1 MVKLR
6 HSRVGLRRPSLT
18 TLQILILTLA
28 VVFTILI
35 LILLTLRIPNSN
47 PLNSISHSNTL
58 RFLFNSTTTTLFPFF
73 LFISLSLSYVRC
85 RSEDDAR
92 ERWVEIIS
100 WEPRAFLYHH
110 FLTKNECEHLINI
123 AKPSLH
129 KSAVADNETG
139 KNLNSS
145 VRTSSGTFIGRGYDK
160 IVKRIE
166 KRIADFT
173 FIPVEHGENLNV
185 LHYEVGQKY
194 DPHFDYFRDKYNT
207 RNGGNRIATMLM
219 YLSVV
224 EEGGETV
231 FPNAKG
237 DFSSVPWWNE
247 LSDCGKKGLSI
258 KPKMG
263 DAILFWGMKPD
274 STLDP
279 SSLHG
284 ACPVIKGDKWSCAKW
299 MRMAK
304 YRT

>member
-6 HSRVGLRRPSLT
+6 HSRVRLLRPSLI
-18 TLQILILTLA
+18 TLQRPILKLALT
-28 VVFTILI
+28 FTIII
-35 LILLTLRIPNSN
+35 LILLSLRIPNSSH
-47 PLNSISHSNTL
+47 LNSISHRNA
-58 RFLFNSTTTTLFPFF
+58 
-73 LFISLSLSYVRC
+73 I
-85 RSEDDAR
+85 RSEDSAS

-110 FLTKNECEHLINI
+110 FLTKEECEHLINI
-123 AKPSLH
+123 AKPNMH
-129 KSAVADNETG
+129 KSAVADSKTG
-139 KNLNSS
+139 KKLNSS
-145 VRTSSGTFIGRGYDK
+145 VRTSSGTFIARGYDK

-219 YLSVV
+219 YLSDV
-224 EEGGETV
+224 EEGGETL
-231 FPNAKG
+231 FPAAEV

-263 DAILFWGMKPD
+263 NAILFWGMKPD

-299 MRMAK
+299 MRMGK
-304 YRT
+304 YRI